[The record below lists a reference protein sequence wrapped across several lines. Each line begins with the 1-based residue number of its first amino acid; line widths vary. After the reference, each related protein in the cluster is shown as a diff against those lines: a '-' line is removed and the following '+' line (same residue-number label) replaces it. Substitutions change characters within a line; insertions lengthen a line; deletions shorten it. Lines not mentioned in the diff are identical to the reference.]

1 MPLLM
6 WSVQINEREPHSV
19 KPGPRSIH
27 RHADNLAAA
36 LALPEDFDGDR
47 FDRVRRS
54 HAAYFCAVSA
64 AIILASS

>member
-1 MPLLM
+1 
-6 WSVQINEREPHSV
+6 VDRHQN
-19 KPGPRSIH
+19 PRGSGHALDH

-54 HAAYFCAVSA
+54 HAAYFAP
-64 AIILASS
+64 